1 MNLQVRLKCFDVK
14 NYINVYIV
22 LGKGT
27 CCKKVLSRKDI
38 SNREHLFFRE
48 SALLR
53 INSGTTTVTGHAN
66 IGSCLSDI
74 LHTQTP
80 KQTTDWMHQL
90 LKIFEKEKFIVWAN
104 LQKPTGFFTPTGPQV
119 HVLLKEGHISSD
131 HVKAWA
137 FASDLAVAI
146 EHLPTL
152 DATAVIE
159 KIQEVKKEFDGLY
172 ATFLVDIKRE
182 GWDVE
187 SSALVSGSPRVISVV
202 EIDATSTA
210 IEPKKTV

>member
-1 MNLQVRLKCFDVK
+1 MQLLPERSPLSPLDDFSLILLSVLEPDIPRFVVCRAVRL
-14 NYINVYIV
+14 
-22 LGKGT
+22 
-27 CCKKVLSRKDI
+27 
-38 SNREHLFFRE
+38 
-48 SALLR
+48 
-53 INSGTTTVTGHAN
+53 
-66 IGSCLSDI
+66 
-74 LHTQTP
+74 
-80 KQTTDWMHQL
+80 
-90 LKIFEKEKFIVWAN
+90 IFETVRP
-104 LQKPTGFFTPTGPQV
+104 KPAQPQV

-137 FASDLAVAI
+137 FASDLAIAI

>member
-1 MNLQVRLKCFDVK
+1 M
-14 NYINVYIV
+14 
-22 LGKGT
+22 
-27 CCKKVLSRKDI
+27 
-38 SNREHLFFRE
+38 
-48 SALLR
+48 
-53 INSGTTTVTGHAN
+53 
-66 IGSCLSDI
+66 
-74 LHTQTP
+74 
-80 KQTTDWMHQL
+80 
-90 LKIFEKEKFIVWAN
+90 
-104 LQKPTGFFTPTGPQV
+104 
-119 HVLLKEGHISSD
+119 
-131 HVKAWA
+131 KAWA
-137 FASDLAVAI
+137 FASDLAIAI